1 MQMHFLCFETLQTSP
16 LPAYKY
22 IIMLHF
28 SHCRFQ
34 MTHTGLSEVCFG
46 NKIRILQIHTDCGET
61 FFTGPTGNITSPNYP
76 GTFPSNTNCTYTI
89 QVEPGQ
95 TVYLVFDYME
105 LRDFLSI
112 FIEGEDCLS
121 RSWLYGAGLFVYDGV
136 TANNDSLIGT

>member
-1 MQMHFLCFETLQTSP
+1 M
-16 LPAYKY
+16 
-22 IIMLHF
+22 
-28 SHCRFQ
+28 
-34 MTHTGLSEVCFG
+34 
-46 NKIRILQIHTDCGET
+46 RILQIHTDCGET

-121 RSWLYGAGLFVYDGV
+121 RSWWWYGARLFVYDGM
-136 TANNDSLIGT
+136 TANNDSLIDM